1 MIHDRMHFFVRMPS
15 RMRPVTPIYHSID
28 CRLLVEEYE

>member
-1 MIHDRMHFFVRMPS
+1 MIHDRMHFFVRMP
-15 RMRPVTPIYHSID
+15 RMCPVTPIYHSID